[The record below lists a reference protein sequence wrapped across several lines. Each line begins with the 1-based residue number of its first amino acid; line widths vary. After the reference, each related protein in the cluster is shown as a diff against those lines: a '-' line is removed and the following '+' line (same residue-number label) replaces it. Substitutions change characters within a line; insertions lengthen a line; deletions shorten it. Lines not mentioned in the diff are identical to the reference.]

1 MVVRQVEFED
11 VIAKGLSE
19 VTQTDLV
26 EHEINLTSDIPIKC
40 DERRT
45 PLHLR
50 SVFKKLLDEML
61 EAKVIQ
67 PSESAY
73 SFPAFLVSK
82 KLGGYR
88 IVNSY
93 EPLNAI
99 TIKDNYTVPLIPAMH
114 AALKFATWM
123 TTIDLL
129 SGYYQV
135 RIRDKDKHKS
145 AFKTEFGLFEFTVL
159 AMGLCNATATFQ
171 RLLEKILKEFLNI
184 FVMVYIDDIV
194 IYSETYEQHVIHTK
208 LVLSK
213 LRQAGLKI
221 KWEKCE
227 WAMNE
232 ITYLGFIIGNGQIR
246 PSELKTKALFHYT
259 QPKTKKQI
267 HRFVGLVNF
276 YRNFIENYAE
286 VAAPLIKALDKK
298 AKFKWSDELNTSFNY
313 LREYLTTEKGMGRGI
328 MLLPDLTK
336 IFKLEC
342 DACNYGIGALL
353 TQNLNGEWLPTG
365 YYSKRLN
372 STEIK
377 YATNEKELMALV
389 MAMQHWRM
397 YLLGRKFIAVTDHKP
412 LKWIMSMAKP
422 PQKLSR
428 WLLTIGEFDFELQFR
443 AGKENANADAMSRWL
458 ATEDEDKEG
467 EEPTYNTDVVVNF
480 IIKNK
485 ITKDRK
491 SHKVVIKHINAIFL
505 AANEFNNEQSKDKS
519 INELKKWIE
528 AGSKSTIKPSFN
540 TFGFILIVLKSLIHI
555 FLENII

>member
-1 MVVRQVEFED
+1 
-11 VIAKGLSE
+11 
-19 VTQTDLV
+19 
-26 EHEINLTSDIPIKC
+26 
-40 DERRT
+40 
-45 PLHLR
+45 
-50 SVFKKLLDEML
+50 
-61 EAKVIQ
+61 
-67 PSESAY
+67 
-73 SFPAFLVSK
+73 
-82 KLGGYR
+82 
-88 IVNSY
+88 
-93 EPLNAI
+93 
-99 TIKDNYTVPLIPAMH
+99 
-114 AALKFATWM
+114 
-123 TTIDLL
+123 
-129 SGYYQV
+129 
-135 RIRDKDKHKS
+135 
-145 AFKTEFGLFEFTVL
+145 
-159 AMGLCNATATFQ
+159 
-171 RLLEKILKEFLNI
+171 
-184 FVMVYIDDIV
+184 MVYIDDIV

>member
-1 MVVRQVEFED
+1 MRGRCLLNEIPVLFEADTGSEDTVISLETWERIKLPESIIQKVNISYESCIGNNLKVLGSATVKIRIGQYGEEITVIIVEGLQRECLMGQDTLNKWPSTKYHIQKLAKEIFETTWYTAKNTKCSSSIPQNRDEFIEQIRIEFED

-208 LVLSK
+208 LVL
-213 LRQAGLKI
+213 R
-221 KWEKCE
+221 
-227 WAMNE
+227 
-232 ITYLGFIIGNGQIR
+232 
-246 PSELKTKALFHYT
+246 
-259 QPKTKKQI
+259 
-267 HRFVGLVNF
+267 
-276 YRNFIENYAE
+276 
-286 VAAPLIKALDKK
+286 
-298 AKFKWSDELNTSFNY
+298 
-313 LREYLTTEKGMGRGI
+313 
-328 MLLPDLTK
+328 
-336 IFKLEC
+336 
-342 DACNYGIGALL
+342 
-353 TQNLNGEWLPTG
+353 
-365 YYSKRLN
+365 
-372 STEIK
+372 
-377 YATNEKELMALV
+377 
-389 MAMQHWRM
+389 
-397 YLLGRKFIAVTDHKP
+397 
-412 LKWIMSMAKP
+412 
-422 PQKLSR
+422 
-428 WLLTIGEFDFELQFR
+428 
-443 AGKENANADAMSRWL
+443 
-458 ATEDEDKEG
+458 
-467 EEPTYNTDVVVNF
+467 
-480 IIKNK
+480 
-485 ITKDRK
+485 
-491 SHKVVIKHINAIFL
+491 
-505 AANEFNNEQSKDKS
+505 
-519 INELKKWIE
+519 
-528 AGSKSTIKPSFN
+528 
-540 TFGFILIVLKSLIHI
+540 
-555 FLENII
+555 